1 MSLTLIN
8 AALAIPKKPSKEL
21 VQEYLRDL
29 YGQHPDAV
37 YQLSQIYNY
46 FMPSAPAK
54 AKTAFQWVARS
65 CGDNDAR
72 AGLNFVWVDGEGF
85 MVATNG
91 HMLHMAPTTL
101 ARGYY
106 HPKTGEPCNCDYIYP
121 DWRRV
126 VPVTPSKELVGFMLR
141 MADTTTYEVQMKNST
156 MHVLQVPTD
165 YGVQG
170 FDRKYVLAAL
180 NGRTESRGYISTRLD
195 HAQMVLVDGDRT
207 AVIMG
212 TRS

>member
-8 AALAIPKKPSKEL
+8 AALAIPKKPSKET
-21 VQEYLRDL
+21 VQEYLREL
-29 YGQHPDAV
+29 YAQHPDAA
-37 YQLSQIYNY
+37 YQLAQIYNY

-54 AKTAFQWVARS
+54 AKTDFQWVARS

-106 HPKTGEPCNCDYIYP
+106 HPKTGEPCNCDYKYP
-121 DWRRV
+121 EWRRV
-126 VPVTPSKELVGFMLR
+126 VPATPSNELSGFTLR
-141 MADTTTYEVQMKNST
+141 MADTTTEEVTLKNSM
-156 MHVLQVPTD
+156 MHVLRVPTD

-170 FDRKYVLAAL
+170 FGRHYILAAL
-180 NGRTESRGYISTRLD
+180 NGRTESRGYISTD
-195 HAQMVLVDGDRT
+195 AYNPKMVLVDGDRT